1 MANVGYIGL
10 GAMGG
15 MMVERLLDKGHRV
28 TGYNRTRSKAERLI
42 EKHMHWADTP
52 AGVARASD
60 VILSMVSNDAALL
73 DVAGGPDGM
82 LAALQPGQIW
92 ADMSTVGAATA
103 RSLVEQVRATGADMV
118 DAPVS
123 GSTVTLK
130 KGELLIMVGGRAD
143 TFARLQPLLA
153 DIGRKVLH
161 VGDNGN
167 GLICKIATNLSLAV
181 QMLAYS
187 EGILLAEKSGIPREI
202 AVEVLSNGVIASP
215 MVQYRS
221 AFCLKLPDEAL
232 FNVNM
237 QQKDMLLALDMGRKL
252 NVPLPTTSVANEFL
266 TAARGMGFADKDFAV
281 VFNVLAALSGVEAK
295 NL

>member
-1 MANVGYIGL
+1 MANIGYIGL

-15 MMVERLLDKGHRV
+15 LMVERLLEKGHTV
-28 TGYNRTRSKAERLI
+28 TGYNRTRSKAEWLI
-42 EKHMHWADTP
+42 EKRMNWAESPRD
-52 AGVARASD
+52 VAKSSE

-73 DVAGGPDGM
+73 DVAEGPNG
-82 LAALQPGQIW
+82 LISSLTSNQLW
-92 ADMSTVGAATA
+92 VDMSTVSAVTA
-103 RSLVEQVRATGADMV
+103 RTLVGKVREKGADMV

-130 KGELLIMVGGRAD
+130 KGDLLIMVGGRAE
-143 TFARLQPLLA
+143 TFDRLKPLLL
-153 DIGRKVLH
+153 DIGRKVIH

-187 EGILLAEKSGIPREI
+187 EGILLAEKSGIPREV

-221 AFCLKLPDEAL
+221 KFVLKLPEEAL

-237 QQKDMLLALDMGRKL
+237 QQKDMMLALELGRKL
-252 NVPLPTTSVANEFL
+252 NVPLPTTAATNEYL
-266 TAARGMGFADKDFAV
+266 TAARGMGLADKDFSV
-281 VFNVLAALSGVEAK
+281 VFNVLAAMSGVEP
-295 NL
+295 NNI

>member
-1 MANVGYIGL
+1 
-10 GAMGG
+10 
-15 MMVERLLDKGHRV
+15 MVDRLLEKGHTV
-28 TGYNRTRSKAERLI
+28 TGYNRTRSKAEWLI
-42 EKHMHWADTP
+42 EKRMQWADSP
-52 AGVARASD
+52 KDVGEAAD

-73 DVAGGPDGM
+73 DVADGPNG
-82 LAALQPGQIW
+82 LLSSLKPNQLW
-92 ADMSTVGAATA
+92 VDMSTVSATTS
-103 RSLVEQVRATGADMV
+103 RSLVEKVRQKGADMV

-130 KGELLIMVGGRAD
+130 KGDLLIMVGGRAA
-143 TFARLQPLLA
+143 TFERLKPLLL
-153 DIGRKVLH
+153 DIGRKVIH

-187 EGILLAEKSGIPREI
+187 EGILLAEKSGIPRDV

-221 AFCLKLPDEAL
+221 KFVLKLPEEAL

-237 QQKDMLLALDMGRKL
+237 QQKDMQLALELGRKL
-252 NVPLPTTSVANEFL
+252 NVPLPTTAVTNEYL
-266 TAARGMGFADKDFAV
+266 TAARGMGLAEKDFSV
-281 VFNVLAALSGVEAK
+281 VFNVLAAMSGVDAG

>member
-1 MANVGYIGL
+1 MANIGYIGL
-10 GAMGG
+10 GAMGSQ
-15 MMVERLLDKGHRV
+15 MVDRLLEKGHSV
-28 TGYNRTRSKAERLI
+28 TGYNRTRSKAEWLI
-42 EKHMHWADTP
+42 EKRMKWADSP
-52 AGVARASD
+52 REVGEHAD

-73 DVAGGPDGM
+73 DVAEGPNG
-82 LAALQPGQIW
+82 LLSALKPNQLW
-92 ADMSTVGAATA
+92 VDMSTVGAGTA
-103 RSLVEQVRATGADMV
+103 RSLVAKVREKGADMV

-130 KGELLIMVGGRAD
+130 KGDLLIMVGGRAE
-143 TFARLQPLLA
+143 TFERLKPLLL
-153 DIGRKVLH
+153 DIGRKVIH
-161 VGDNGN
+161 VGENGN

-221 AFCLKLPDEAL
+221 TFVLKLPDEAL

-237 QQKDMLLALDMGRKL
+237 QQKDMLLALEMGRKL
-252 NVPLPTTSVANEFL
+252 NVPLPTTAVTNEYL
-266 TAARGMGFADKDFAV
+266 TAARGMGLADKDFAV
-281 VFNVLAALSGVEAK
+281 VFNVLAAMSGVDPK
-295 NL
+295 N

>member
-1 MANVGYIGL
+1 MANIGYIGL
-10 GAMGG
+10 GAMGSL
-15 MMVERLLDKGHRV
+15 MVDRLLEKGHTV
-28 TGYNRTRSKAERLI
+28 TGYNRTRSKAEWLI
-42 EKHMHWADTP
+42 EKRMQWADSP
-52 AGVARASD
+52 KDVGEAAD

-73 DVAGGPDGM
+73 DVADGPNG
-82 LAALQPGQIW
+82 LLSSLKPNQLW
-92 ADMSTVGAATA
+92 VDMSTVSATTS
-103 RSLVEQVRATGADMV
+103 RSLVEKVRQKGADMV

-130 KGELLIMVGGRAD
+130 KGDLLIMVGGRAA
-143 TFARLQPLLA
+143 TFERLKPLLL
-153 DIGRKVLH
+153 DIGRKVIH

-187 EGILLAEKSGIPREI
+187 EGILLAEKSGIPRDV

-221 AFCLKLPDEAL
+221 KFVLKLPEEAL

-237 QQKDMLLALDMGRKL
+237 QQKDMQLALELGRKL
-252 NVPLPTTSVANEFL
+252 NVPLPTTAVTNEYL
-266 TAARGMGFADKDFAV
+266 TAARGMGLAEKDFSV
-281 VFNVLAALSGVEAK
+281 VFNVLAAMSGVDAG

>member
-1 MANVGYIGL
+1 M
-10 GAMGG
+10 
-15 MMVERLLDKGHRV
+15 R
-28 TGYNRTRSKAERLI
+28 
-42 EKHMHWADTP
+42 WADSP
-52 AGVARASD
+52 KDVGEAAD

-73 DVAGGPDGM
+73 DVADGPNG
-82 LAALQPGQIW
+82 LLSSLKPNQLW
-92 ADMSTVGAATA
+92 VDMSTVSATTS
-103 RSLVEQVRATGADMV
+103 RSLVEKVRERGADMV

-130 KGELLIMVGGRAD
+130 KGDLLIMVGGRAA
-143 TFARLQPLLA
+143 TFERLKPLLL
-153 DIGRKVLH
+153 DIGRKVIH

-187 EGILLAEKSGIPREI
+187 EGILLAEKSGIPREV

-221 AFCLKLPDEAL
+221 TFVLKLPDEAL
-232 FNVNM
+232 FNVNI
-237 QQKDMLLALDMGRKL
+237 QQKDMLLALELGRKL
-252 NVPLPTTSVANEFL
+252 NVPLPTTSVTNEFL
-266 TAARGMGFADKDFAV
+266 TAARGMGLADKDFSV
-281 VFNVLAALSGVEAK
+281 VFNVLARLSGVEAG

>member
-1 MANVGYIGL
+1 MANIGYIGL
-10 GAMGG
+10 GAMGSH
-15 MMVERLLDKGHRV
+15 MVDRLLTKGHTV
-28 TGYNRTRSKAERLI
+28 TGYNRTRSKAEWLI
-42 EKHMHWADTP
+42 EKRMNWAESPKEVCKSAD
-52 AGVARASD
+52 D
-60 VILSMVSNDAALL
+60 ILSMVSNDAALL
-73 DVAGGPDGM
+73 EIAEGTDGI
-82 LAALQPGQIW
+82 LESLTPNQLW
-92 ADMSTVGAATA
+92 VDMSTVSATTA
-103 RSLVEQVRATGADMV
+103 RSLVARVREKGADMV

-130 KGELLIMVGGRAD
+130 KGDLLIMVGGRRD
-143 TFARLQPLLA
+143 TFERLKPLLL
-153 DIGRKVLH
+153 DIGRKVIH

-221 AFCLKLPDEAL
+221 TFVMKLPDEAL

-237 QQKDMLLALDMGRKL
+237 QQKDMLLALELGRKL
-252 NVPLPTTSVANEFL
+252 DVPLPTTAVTNEFL
-266 TAARGMGFADKDFAV
+266 TAARGMGLVKEDFAV
-281 VFNVLAALSGVEAK
+281 VYDVLAQMSGVEPK
-295 NL
+295 NT

>member
-1 MANVGYIGL
+1 
-10 GAMGG
+10 MGSL
-15 MMVERLLDKGHRV
+15 MVDRLLEKGHTV
-28 TGYNRTRSKAERLI
+28 TGYNRTRSKAEWLI
-42 EKHMHWADTP
+42 EKRMQWADSP
-52 AGVARASD
+52 KDVGEAAD

-73 DVAGGPDGM
+73 DVADGPNG
-82 LAALQPGQIW
+82 LLSSLKPNQLW
-92 ADMSTVGAATA
+92 VDMSTVSATTS
-103 RSLVEQVRATGADMV
+103 RSLVEKVRQKGADMV

-130 KGELLIMVGGRAD
+130 KGDLLIMVGGRAA
-143 TFARLQPLLA
+143 TFERLKPLLL
-153 DIGRKVLH
+153 DIGRKVIH

-187 EGILLAEKSGIPREI
+187 EGILLAEKSGIPRDV

-221 AFCLKLPDEAL
+221 KFVLKLPEEAL

-237 QQKDMLLALDMGRKL
+237 QQKDMQLALELGRKL
-252 NVPLPTTSVANEFL
+252 NVPLPTTAVTNEYL
-266 TAARGMGFADKDFAV
+266 TAARGMGLAEKDFSV
-281 VFNVLAALSGVEAK
+281 VFNVLAAMSGVDAG

>member
-1 MANVGYIGL
+1 MANIGYIGL
-10 GAMGG
+10 GAMGSL
-15 MMVERLLDKGHRV
+15 MVDRLLEKGHQV
-28 TGYNRTRSKAERLI
+28 TGYNRTRSKAEWLI
-42 EKHMHWADTP
+42 EKRMRWADSP
-52 AGVARASD
+52 REVGQFSD

-73 DVAGGPDGM
+73 DVAEGPNGV
-82 LAALQPGQIW
+82 LSSLKPNQLW
-92 ADMSTVGAATA
+92 VDMSTVSATTS
-103 RSLVEQVRATGADMV
+103 RSLVEKVREKGADMV

-130 KGELLIMVGGRAD
+130 KGDLLIMVGGKAE
-143 TFARLQPLLA
+143 TFERLKPLLL
-153 DIGRKVLH
+153 DIGRKVIH

-187 EGILLAEKSGIPREI
+187 EGILLAEKSGIPREV

-221 AFCLKLPDEAL
+221 TFVLKLPDEAL

-237 QQKDMLLALDMGRKL
+237 QQKDMLLALELGRKL
-252 NVPLPTTSVANEFL
+252 NVPLPTTAVTNEFL
-266 TAARGMGFADKDFAV
+266 TAARGMGLADKDFSV
-281 VFNVLAALSGVEAK
+281 VFNVLAAMCGVDAK
-295 NL
+295 NM

>member
-1 MANVGYIGL
+1 MANIGYIGL
-10 GAMGG
+10 GAMGSL
-15 MMVERLLDKGHRV
+15 MVERLLEKGHSV
-28 TGYNRTRSKAERLI
+28 TGYNRTKSKAEWLI
-42 EKHMHWADTP
+42 EKRMQWADSP
-52 AGVARASD
+52 REAGQTAD

-73 DVAGGPDGM
+73 DIAEGPDGLLSSM
-82 LAALQPGQIW
+82 RPNQLW
-92 ADMSTVGAATA
+92 VDMSTVSAATS
-103 RSLVEQVRATGADMV
+103 RSLVDRVREKGADMV

-130 KGELLIMVGGRAD
+130 KGDLLIMVGGRRE
-143 TFARLQPLLA
+143 TFERLQPLLL
-153 DIGRKVLH
+153 DIGRKVIH

-187 EGILLAEKSGIPREI
+187 EGILLAEKSGIPREV

-221 AFCLKLPDEAL
+221 KFVLKLPDEAL

-237 QQKDMLLALDMGRKL
+237 QQKDMLLALEMGRRL
-252 NVPLPTTSVANEFL
+252 NVPLPTTAVTNEYL
-266 TAARGMGFADKDFAV
+266 TAARGMGYADRDFSV
-281 VFNVLAALSGVEAK
+281 MFNVLATMAGVDRKA
-295 NL
+295 

>member
-10 GAMGG
+10 GAMGSL
-15 MMVERLLDKGHRV
+15 MVDRLLEKGHSV
-28 TGYNRTRSKAERLI
+28 TGYNRTRSKAEWLI
-42 EKHMHWADTP
+42 EKRMKWAESP
-52 AGVARASD
+52 REVCEAAD

-73 DVAGGPDGM
+73 DVADGPNG
-82 LAALQPGQIW
+82 LISSLKPNQLW
-92 ADMSTVGAATA
+92 VDMSTVGAPTA
-103 RSLVEQVRATGADMV
+103 RALVARVREKGADMV

-130 KGELLIMVGGRAD
+130 KGDLLIMVGGRAE
-143 TFARLQPLLA
+143 TFERLKPLLL
-153 DIGRKVLH
+153 DIGRKVIH

-187 EGILLAEKSGIPREI
+187 EGILLAEKSGIPREV
-202 AVEVLSNGVIASP
+202 AVEVLSSGVIASP

-221 AFCLKLPDEAL
+221 KFCIKLPDEAL

-237 QQKDMLLALDMGRKL
+237 QQKDMLLALEMGRKL
-252 NVPLPTTSVANEFL
+252 NIPLPTTSVANEYL
-266 TAARGMGFADKDFAV
+266 TAARGMGFAEKDFAV
-281 VFNVLAALSGVEAK
+281 VFNVLAAMSGVEAK
-295 NL
+295 NI

>member
-1 MANVGYIGL
+1 MANIGYIGL
-10 GAMGG
+10 GAMGSQ
-15 MMVERLLDKGHRV
+15 MVDRLLEKGHAV
-28 TGYNRTRSKAERLI
+28 TGYNRTRSKAEWLI
-42 EKHMHWADTP
+42 EKRMQWADSP
-52 AGVARASD
+52 REVGEAAD

-73 DVAGGPDGM
+73 DVAEGPQGL
-82 LAALQPGQIW
+82 LASLKPNQLW
-92 ADMSTVGAATA
+92 VDMSTVSAATA
-103 RSLVEQVRATGADMV
+103 RSLVARVREKGADMV

-130 KGELLIMVGGRAD
+130 KGDLLIMVGARRE
-143 TFARLQPLLA
+143 TFERLKPLLL
-153 DIGRKVLH
+153 DIGRKVIH

-187 EGILLAEKSGIPREI
+187 EGILLAEKSGIPREV

-215 MVQYRS
+215 MIQYRS
-221 AFCLKLPDEAL
+221 TFVMKLPDEAL

-237 QQKDMLLALDMGRKL
+237 QQKDMLLALELGRKL
-252 NVPLPTTSVANEFL
+252 DVPLPTTAVTNEFL

-281 VFNVLAALSGVEAK
+281 VFNVLARMAGVEPAK
-295 NL
+295 